1 VLIICHGNTD
11 RFDKEMLTPATP
23 IQHYSTHYYYLSH
36 ESLAIVIM
44 VSCNIWWYLCI
55 FTIKKI

>member
-11 RFDKEMLTPATP
+11 RFDEEMLTPATP

-44 VSCNIWWYLCI
+44 VSCNIW
-55 FTIKKI
+55 